1 MPYALIAIVALLA
14 SGLTFFS
21 GFGLGTL
28 LMPAFAVF
36 VPVSVAVG
44 ATAVVH
50 LANNLFKLWLVGKHA
65 DKQVLLRF
73 APSAVLCAI
82 LGAALLGLLATV
94 LPDGGVLHQYTFGTN
109 GREFSITIVK
119 LVIAAI
125 ILAFAIAE
133 LHPKFDALAFDR
145 KWLWLGGAISGL
157 FGGLSG
163 HQGALRSAFLI
174 RCGLSKDAFVA
185 TGVVASVLVDCSRL
199 VVYALFA
206 LGIIGSGKHVI
217 DFGSIV
223 SQVRDSGIAP
233 LVAVGCAAA
242 LAGSLIGQRLVA
254 KVTLTSLR
262 RIVGIALIAFAIAL
276 GAGAI

>member
-1 MPYALIAIVALLA
+1 MSYALIAIVALLA

-50 LANNLFKLWLVGKHA
+50 LANNLFKLWLVGRHA
-65 DKQVLLRF
+65 DKRVLMAF
-73 APSAVLCAI
+73 APAAIVSAI
-82 LGAALLGLLATV
+82 IGAALLGWLATA
-94 LPDGGVLHQYTFGTN
+94 LPDGGVLHRYSLGS
-109 GREFSITIVK
+109 RECAITIVK

-125 ILAFAIAE
+125 IAGFAVVE

-185 TGVVASVLVDCSRL
+185 TGVVAAVLVDCSRL

-206 LGIIGSGKHVI
+206 LGVVGAGTHVTNYV
-217 DFGSIV
+217 GIV
-223 SQVRDSGIAP
+223 SQLRDSGVAG
-233 LVAVGCAAA
+233 LVAIGCVAA
-242 LAGSLIGQRLVA
+242 LAGSLIGQRLVKKMTLRGLR
-254 KVTLTSLR
+254 KV
-262 RIVGIALIAFAIAL
+262 VGAALLAFALAL
-276 GAGAI
+276 GSGLV